1 MLKLKGVRL
10 TTFYSFRIIVGIASF
25 PPMTNRVTS
34 LIHGHSMSF
43 NCLLNYDYS
52 LFSLPM
58 ITPEIITLA
67 QTLWDYHHVN
77 NSLEKSD
84 CILVLGSHDVR
95 VAERGAALYLDGW
108 APLLIFSGGL
118 GRLTEDMWTETEA
131 DKFAAIAIARG
142 VPDDAI
148 LIENKSTNTGENIL
162 FTQQL
167 LKQHNLH
174 PQSFIVVQKPYMERR
189 SYATFKKHWPD
200 KTVIVTSPQ
209 LSFQDYPT
217 NEITLEKV
225 IQIMVGD
232 FQRIKVYAEK
242 GFQIP
247 HPIPDNA
254 WEAFEKLV
262 ALGFDKQLIRTGL

>member
-1 MLKLKGVRL
+1 
-10 TTFYSFRIIVGIASF
+10 
-25 PPMTNRVTS
+25 
-34 LIHGHSMSF
+34 
-43 NCLLNYDYS
+43 
-52 LFSLPM
+52 M
-58 ITPEIITLA
+58 ITQEIITLA
-67 QTLWDYHHVN
+67 QKLWDYHHVN

-95 VAERGAALYLDGW
+95 VAERGAELYLQGW

-131 DKFAAIAIARG
+131 DKFADIAVQMG
-142 VPDDAI
+142 VPKEAI
-148 LIENKSTNTGENIL
+148 LIENRSTNTGENIL

-167 LKQHNLH
+167 LNQQNLD

-200 KTVIVTSPQ
+200 KTLIVTSPQ
-209 LSFQDYPT
+209 ISFQDYPT
-217 NEITLEKV
+217 DEISLEKV
-225 IQIMVGD
+225 IHIMVGD

-247 HPIPDNA
+247 QHIPEDV
-254 WEAFEKLV
+254 WQVYEKLV
-262 ALGFDKQLIRTGL
+262 ELGFDEHLI